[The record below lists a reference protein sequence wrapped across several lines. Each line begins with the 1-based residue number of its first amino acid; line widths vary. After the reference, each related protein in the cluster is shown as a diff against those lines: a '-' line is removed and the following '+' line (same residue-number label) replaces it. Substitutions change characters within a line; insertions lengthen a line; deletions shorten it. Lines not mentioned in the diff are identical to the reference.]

1 MSTCD
6 RLFHADVVSAYFV
19 AGEKR
24 VVIMADVTMNPVADH
39 VHICPNPIAIPPAR
53 EFLVAGTTSDGIHPD
68 LMVKRR
74 VSFSFSSDLTPK
86 SVIVYSAGIDAP
98 LRQEVPVASVQAQV
112 QVPLTDS
119 NGDAAHP
126 AANPSH
132 KPVEVTGF
140 SPTFSL
146 EEAVQD
152 ALAQA
157 TAKFPAPP
165 RNPDV
170 SVGIDIKDI
179 SARSG
184 GNIRPGLFV
193 RAIAR

>member
-6 RLFHADVVSAYFV
+6 RLFHASVVSAYFV
-19 AGEKR
+19 SGEHR
-24 VVIMADVTMNPVADH
+24 VVIIAEVTANPAADQ
-39 VHICPNPIAIPPAR
+39 VHICPNPIAIPPSR
-53 EFLVAGTTSDGIHPD
+53 EFLVAGTTSPGIHPD
-68 LMVKRR
+68 LVMKRR
-74 VSFSFSSDLTPK
+74 VSTSFSTDLTPK
-86 SVIVYSAGIDAP
+86 SVIVYSAGIDSP
-98 LRQEVPVASVQAQV
+98 VRQEVAVATVASQAQLPMV
-112 QVPLTDS
+112 DPVP
-119 NGDAAHP
+119 P
-126 AANPSH
+126 VPNPNPVPPH

-157 TAKFPAPP
+157 AAKLPAPP

-170 SVGIDIKDI
+170 AVGIDIQDI

-184 GNIRPGLFV
+184 GNIRPGLIV

>member
-68 LMVKRR
+68 LVVKRR
-74 VSFSFSSDLTPK
+74 VSFSFPSDLTPK

-98 LRQEVPVASVQAQV
+98 FRQEVLVASVQAQV

-126 AANPSH
+126 AH

-140 SPTFSL
+140 SSTFSL

-170 SVGIDIKDI
+170 SVGIDIQDI

>member
-1 MSTCD
+1 MGTCE
-6 RLFHADVVSAYFV
+6 RLFSASAVSAYFV
-19 AGEKR
+19 TNEKH
-24 VVIMADVTMNPVADH
+24 VVIIADVTMNPAADL
-39 VHICPNPIAIPPAR
+39 VHICPNPIAMPPSR
-53 EFLVAGTTSDGIHPD
+53 EFIVAGVTSSGIHPD
-68 LMVKRR
+68 LVTTRR
-74 VSFSFSSDLTPK
+74 VSASFASDLTPK

-98 LRQEVPVASVQAQV
+98 MRREVPVASVESQAR
-112 QVPLTDS
+112 VPLADT
-119 NGDAAHP
+119 NGHAAQ
-126 AANPSH
+126 PSH
-132 KPVEVTGF
+132 APVEVTGF
-140 SPTFSL
+140 SSTFSL

-170 SVGIDIKDI
+170 AVDIDIKDI

-193 RAIAR
+193 RAIAK

>member
-1 MSTCD
+1 
-6 RLFHADVVSAYFV
+6 VVSAYFV
-19 AGEKR
+19 NDEKS
-24 VVIMADVTMNPVADH
+24 VVIMAEVTVNPVADH
-39 VHICPNPIAIPPAR
+39 VHICPNPIALPLAH
-53 EFLVAGTTSDGIHPD
+53 EFIVAGTTSGGIHPD
-68 LMVKRR
+68 LVTKQR
-74 VSFSFSSDLTPK
+74 VSFSFRSDLTPK

-98 LRQEVPVASVQAQV
+98 VRQEVPVGSVASAAML
-112 QVPLTDS
+112 PLEAA
-119 NGDAAHP
+119 NGHAEQP
-126 AANPSH
+126 AANPPH

-170 SVGIDIKDI
+170 SVGIDIQDI